1 MDAYVAI
8 NYFLGHRSYI
18 DVGCKFC
25 VPLANRQATRL
36 NCLVPRLILWRIVVG
51 VSVLTVCIAS
61 AQTIQGK
68 VVRVADGDTIT
79 VLDQSKTQHK
89 IRLAGIDAPEK
100 GMPFGQKSKDNLSD
114 MVAGKQV
121 TVETTKLDRYGRN
134 VGKVLVEGRDAN
146 LAQVE
151 AGFAWHYKAYEREQ
165 SPADRLAYSYAEDRA
180 REVKKGLW
188 LDKEPVPPWEWRRGI
203 R

>member
-1 MDAYVAI
+1 MRKSIAV
-8 NYFLGHRSYI
+8 
-18 DVGCKFC
+18 
-25 VPLANRQATRL
+25 
-36 NCLVPRLILWRIVVG
+36 LILLLVHA
-51 VSVLTVCIAS
+51 LTS
-61 AQTIQGK
+61 AETIQGK

-79 VLDQSKTQHK
+79 VLDQSKSQHK
-89 IRLAGIDAPEK
+89 IRLAGIDAPET
-100 GMPFGQKSKDNLSD
+100 GMPFGQKSKEHLSG
-114 MVAGKQV
+114 MVAGRQV

-134 VGKVLVEGRDAN
+134 VGKVLVEGLDAN

-165 SPADRLAYSYAEDRA
+165 SKADRLAYSHAEDRA

-188 LDKEPVPPWEWRRGI
+188 LDKEPVPPWEWRRGS